1 MKERARRTRGGR
13 VGLIALA
20 TAVLC
25 LVVAGVAV
33 ANNLDV
39 RTAQNAA
46 KQVAKQ
52 ECQRTTNCTGYGA
65 SNIRRVTRH
74 KAVGKIFVN
83 STKNGIKYQCRQ
95 QIVLH
100 LDHFTGDITYGLS
113 DRKCTNLGP
122 A

>member
-1 MKERARRTRGGR
+1 MKDSGRRTRRGR
-13 VGLIALA
+13 VGLIAL
-20 TAVLC
+20 TAALC
-25 LVVAGVAV
+25 LSVVGIAS

-46 KQVAKQ
+46 KQVAKK
-52 ECQRTTNCTGYGA
+52 ECQQTTGCTGYGA
-65 SNIRRVTRH
+65 SNIRRVTQH

-83 STKNGIKYQCRQ
+83 STKNGSQFQCRQ

-100 LDHFTGDITYGLS
+100 LDHFTGEIRYGTS
-113 DRKCTNLGP
+113 ARKCTNLGP